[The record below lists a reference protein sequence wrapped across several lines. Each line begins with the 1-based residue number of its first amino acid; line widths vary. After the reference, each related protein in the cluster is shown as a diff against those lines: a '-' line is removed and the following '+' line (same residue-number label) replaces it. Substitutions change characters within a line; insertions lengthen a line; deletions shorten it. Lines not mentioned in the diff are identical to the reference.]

1 MTPPLAPVLGG
12 AWAALVVVLAA
23 RHRPVPARVR
33 ALAAD
38 TTRPAARR
46 RSHRVAIGDLPG
58 AIGRR
63 LGRTDDADAQRRLGG
78 SVLAAAGA
86 AALVPSAPVVP
97 AVIAAV
103 VAWWWPLHRRRRRA
117 AQRAAEIARAV
128 PDVIDLFLLAVDAGL
143 TVPLALRAVARRTG
157 DDTPLAAEL
166 ARTVE
171 AIGLGRRTAD
181 ALDDLAAPERAGDAV
196 RPLVAALAA
205 SERYGAPLATSL
217 VRLADEARRQRRRR
231 AEEAARRL
239 PVTLLFPLVT
249 CTLPAF
255 GLLTVG
261 PLIASAVRSLRL

>member
-1 MTPPLAPVLGG
+1 MTSPIATLLGVAWGAFVL
-12 AWAALVVVLAA
+12 VLAG
-23 RHRPVPARVR
+23 RHRPVPVRVR
-33 ALAAD
+33 TLTVGTAPAD
-38 TTRPAARR
+38 TRR
-46 RSHRVAIGDLPG
+46 RPRRLAVGDVTLAVG
-58 AIGRR
+58 RLVGRR
-63 LGRTDDADAQRRLGG
+63 QDEARQRRLGG

-86 AALVPSAPVVP
+86 AALVPAAQVL
-97 AVIAAV
+97 AAV
-103 VAWWWPLHRRRRRA
+103 VAAVLAWWWPAHRRRRRA
-117 AQRAAEIARAV
+117 RQRADDIARAV
-128 PDVIDLFLLAVDAGL
+128 PDVVDLFLLAVDAGL

-157 DDTPLAAEL
+157 ADTALGAEL
-166 ARTVE
+166 GRAVV
-171 AIGLGRRTAD
+171 AIDLGRRTAD
-181 ALDDLAAPERAGDAV
+181 VLDDLAAPDRAGDAV

-217 VRLADEARRQRRRR
+217 VRLADDARRQRRRR